1 MKLKSTARG
10 GVTVLSLDGNLLG
23 GPDAT
28 VLNTKLH
35 ELLEGGTTSIVLD
48 LSRVG
53 VMNSSGLGLL
63 IAGVSAV
70 KNAGGRLTIAG
81 ASAKLSTVFT
91 VARLGP
97 LLETYPSVEA
107 AAKSY
112 TT

>member
-1 MKLKSTARG
+1 MKIKTTARG

-28 VLNTKLH
+28 ALNAKLH
-35 ELLEGGTTSIVLD
+35 EMLEADRKQIVLD
-48 LSRVG
+48 LSSVR

-70 KNAGGRLTIAG
+70 KTAGGRLTIAG
-81 ASAKLSTVFT
+81 ASTKLSSVFA
-91 VARLGP
+91 VSRVGP

-112 TT
+112 AT